1 MPSRDLPRLSAAFNA
16 DGYNVTSRAIPT
28 NPANPALDKVG
39 IRAEHRSSF
48 VDGEPLKP
56 KTVYYLEG
64 THYEMGFLLGLL
76 AEPTVARMTT
86 DFVHRMIWDLIVWHP
101 RQSTDPDPNDAHI
114 VNRIKNLVGGGLADQ
129 MTDGCRAMERDLR
142 QTEYGD
148 ELRGIHEGCLAA
160 NPATRVTLD
169 DLLVLNFGIDWFMA
183 NVYTGFGLFEGLAQ
197 AIRDGL
203 AGIELPGACNGFAL
217 FNGAAADNGHLFGR
231 DFMFPT
237 GGVFEHTACL
247 IIYKPDP
254 VDGQARH
261 PFVSLTAPGLVGSIA
276 GMNDKCVAIG
286 VEIAPAAAADPARP
300 GFNSLLLNRHCI
312 ETGGSAAAAADAIV
326 QARRGVPWIYIIADG
341 SSDTACVVEAVR
353 YYEQDIDFLAFPP
366 KSLKSR
372 FLCHRPY
379 LPGRPFLRDHPTAR
393 QQNGVM
399 IRWAGYVYD
408 QAYLGFN
415 KRLFRRFGRVL
426 YPGAHEPKGFI
437 NGTFSEKNCPYSY
450 YFAPQREMAT
460 NIVLTTNHFVIPEM
474 RYTAMIPWLALLFG
488 KLAQDSQWR
497 YDALNALIQDKLHAA
512 GQAGQTGIDYFEA
525 KEILQFLDP
534 AGTYGGYYGTGK
546 KVIEGAQSLFDLK
559 QGTIESHYGFYR
571 DDWIKLK
578 LGDYI

>member
-1 MPSRDLPRLSAAFNA
+1 MPSSDLLRLSAAFDTNV
-16 DGYNVTSRAIPT
+16 YNVFSRAIPPNSPDPT
-28 NPANPALDKVG
+28 TDKLG
-39 IRAEHRSSF
+39 IRAEHRSYF
-48 VDGEPLKP
+48 VDGDPLKP

-64 THYEMGFLLGLL
+64 SHYEMGYLLGLL
-76 AEPTVARMTT
+76 AEPVIAKMTT
-86 DFVHRMIWDLIVWHP
+86 DFVHKMIWDLIVWHP
-101 RQSTDPDPNDAHI
+101 RQSTDPDPNDAHLI
-114 VNRIKNLVGGGLADQ
+114 NRIKDLIGGELAEL
-129 MTDGCRAMERDLR
+129 MKAGCVAMERDIPS
-142 QTEYGD
+142 EYRD
-148 ELRGIHEGCLAA
+148 ELRGIHEGCVAA
-160 NPATRVTLD
+160 KPETTVTLD
-169 DLLVLNFGIDWFMA
+169 DLRVLNFGIDWFMA
-183 NVYTGFGLFEGLAQ
+183 NVYTGFGLFEGLSQ

-203 AGIELPGACNGFAL
+203 AGIQLPGACNGFAL
-217 FNGAAADNGHLFGR
+217 FNGAAANNGHLFGR

-237 GGVFEHTACL
+237 GGVFEYTASLMIC
-247 IIYKPDP
+247 KPDP

-261 PFVSLTAPGLVGSIA
+261 PFVGLTAPGLIGSIA
-276 GMNDKCVAIG
+276 GLNDKGVAIG

-312 ETGGSAAAAADAIV
+312 ETGGSAAAAADVIV

-366 KSLKSR
+366 RSLKSR
-372 FLCHRPY
+372 SLCHRPY
-379 LPGRPFLRDHPTAR
+379 LPGRSFLAGHPTAR

-399 IRWAGYVYD
+399 IRWADYVYD
-408 QAYLGFN
+408 PAYLDFN

-426 YPGAHEPKGFI
+426 YPGAHEPKGFF
-437 NGTFSEKNCPYSY
+437 NGTYSEKNCPYWY
-450 YFAPQREMAT
+450 YFAPQREMVT

-474 RYTAMIPWLALLFG
+474 RYAAMTPWVALLFG

-497 YDALNALIQDKLHAA
+497 YDALNALIQDELVAALQA
-512 GQAGQTGIDYFEA
+512 GQAGIDYLKA

-534 AGTYGGYYGTGK
+534 TGTYGGYYGTGK

-559 QGTIESHYGFYR
+559 QGTIESHYGFYG

-578 LGDYI
+578 LADFI